1 MKIGILTEQQIRDY
15 EKQSVINATSEYLDS
30 KNKDTTESNHLDN
43 EAECLYSCL
52 IKMSFAFFAFVIL
65 YVSAF

>member
-15 EKQSVINATSEYLDS
+15 EKQSVINATSEYLDNKS
-30 KNKDTTESNHLDN
+30 KDTTEANNLDN
-43 EAECLYSCL
+43 EADCLYRCL
-52 IKMSFAFFAFVIL
+52 IEMSFVFFAFVIL